1 METVV
6 RPYYSYYS
14 DSIVRILTIR
24 WQEGIGAMDPVL
36 KKFKEIEW
44 RYATGDSTALA
55 ILEERISVAGRKRS
69 LITYSELV
77 RGVTFNLPNVQKLR
91 TIDVTDWQELDR
103 AIVGN
108 FLGYISM
115 RSYEHAHLF
124 SSALVV
130 SKMDGSPGEGFY
142 NLLKD
147 LDLIPSVRSTKVLD
161 IWAEHVAKTHTW
173 FAKH

>member
-1 METVV
+1 V
-6 RPYYSYYS
+6 
-14 DSIVRILTIR
+14 DQIL
-24 WQEGIGAMDPVL
+24 Q
-36 KKFKEIEW
+36 KFGNIEW
-44 RYATGDSTALA
+44 RYATGDSQALA
-55 ILEERISVAGRKRS
+55 TLEDRIAAAGRKRS

-77 RGVTFNLPNVQKLR
+77 RGVTFNLPNVQKPR

-103 AIVGN
+103 AIAGD

-115 RSYEHAHLF
+115 RSYERAHLF

-142 NLLKD
+142 NLLKK
-147 LDLIPSVRSTKVLD
+147 LGLIPSVQSAKALD
-161 IWAEHVAKTHTW
+161 IWAEHVAKAHTW